1 MTELESTDPGVDP
14 ALVLHLAEGAPVS
27 AAGGA
32 VRAVAEGAGVAAER
46 ATQLRVLIEQLLN
59 EARAREAVTGAD
71 VLEVRV
77 VHDGLRLRVE
87 ILDERIPPLPGA
99 GSTATSRRLAA
110 LGFVDSL
117 HLERRGAAGNRAVAT
132 VGLGADSDLH
142 HTEQVLGEEP
152 PVVSDD
158 ALAGLIIRRMEP
170 ADALGVA
177 RCVYRCYGYSY
188 LHPMMYQPDQLRRAL
203 RSGVM
208 HSVVAVAASGE
219 IVGHCAL
226 SFNHPGDP
234 VPEAGKMVVDPRY
247 RGHHLAERLSTERRD
262 AAAALGLEGMWS
274 ACVTNHPFSQR
285 ELRAAGGAETG
296 VLLAAAA
303 PVAHME
309 GIADDR
315 TGRAALMAMFVP
327 VVDPGERVVHLPERL
342 AAAIA
347 PIAARLGLR
356 RSIVTD
362 APSAS
367 ASASSTSSL
376 SVAADVESGLA
387 AIRVVSSGDD
397 LIDAIGDAL
406 DEVDA
411 FELGAAHLD
420 IPLADPTAIAAASAA
435 ESAGFSFAAWL
446 PGYDESGDVLRMQ
459 RVLAHRPDL
468 ESIACAGPEGEE
480 LRDFVIAEYH
490 RVRPQH

>member
-1 MTELESTDPGVDP
+1 
-14 ALVLHLAEGAPVS
+14 
-27 AAGGA
+27 
-32 VRAVAEGAGVAAER
+32 
-46 ATQLRVLIEQLLN
+46 
-59 EARAREAVTGAD
+59 
-71 VLEVRV
+71 
-77 VHDGLRLRVE
+77 
-87 ILDERIPPLPGA
+87 
-99 GSTATSRRLAA
+99 
-110 LGFVDSL
+110 
-117 HLERRGAAGNRAVAT
+117 
-132 VGLGADSDLH
+132 
-142 HTEQVLGEEP
+142 VLGDAP
-152 PVVSDD
+152 PVVADEE
-158 ALAGLIIRRMEP
+158 LAGLVVRRMEP
-170 ADALGVA
+170 ADALGVS
-177 RCVYRCYGYSY
+177 RCVYRCYGYTY

-226 SFNHPGDP
+226 SFNHVGDP

-247 RGHHLAERLSTERRD
+247 RGHHLAERLSAVRRD
-262 AAAALGLEGMWS
+262 EAAALGLEGMWS

-285 ELRAAGGAETG
+285 ELRSAGGAETG
-296 VLLAAAA
+296 LLLAAAA

-356 RSIVTD
+356 RSIVTS
-362 APSAS
+362 APPAS
-367 ASASSTSSL
+367 ASSSL

-411 FELGAAHLD
+411 FDLGAAHLD
-420 IPLADPTAIAAASAA
+420 IPMSDPSAISAAVAA

-446 PGYDESGDVLRMQ
+446 PGYDATGDVLRMQ
-459 RVLAHRPDL
+459 RVLAHRPDV
-468 ESIACAGPEGEE
+468 ESVACAGPEGEE
-480 LRDFVIAEYH
+480 LRDFVVAEYR
-490 RVRPQH
+490 RVTSPH

>member
-1 MTELESTDPGVDP
+1 MTTTDPTDDGVDP
-14 ALVLHLAEGAPVS
+14 ALVLHLAEGAPVA

-32 VRAVAEGAGVAAER
+32 VRAVAEGAGVASER

-59 EARAREAVTGAD
+59 EAREREAVTGAD

-87 ILDERIPPLPGA
+87 ILDERIPMLPGA
-99 GSTATSRRLAA
+99 GSAATSRRLAA

-117 HLERRGAAGNRAVAT
+117 HVERRGAAGNRAVAT
-132 VGLGADSDLH
+132 VGLGAESDLH
-142 HTEQVLGEEP
+142 HSEEVLGDAP

-158 ALAGLIIRRMEP
+158 ELAGLVIRPMEP

-188 LHPMMYQPDQLRRAL
+188 LHPMMYQPDQMRRAL

-219 IVGHCAL
+219 VVGHCAL
-226 SFNHPGDP
+226 SFNHLGDP

-247 RGHHLAERLSTERRD
+247 RGHHLAERLSATRRD
-262 AAAALGLEGMWS
+262 VAQVLGLEGMWS

-309 GIADDR
+309 GLADDR

-342 AAAIA
+342 AEVVA
-347 PIAARLGLR
+347 PIAARLGVR
-356 RSIVTD
+356 RAIVTD
-362 APSAS
+362 APP
-367 ASASSTSSL
+367 STAPSSL
-376 SVAADVESGLA
+376 GVSADVETGLA
-387 AIRVVSSGDD
+387 AIRVASAGED

-420 IPLADPTAIAAASAA
+420 VPLADPSAIAALPAA
-435 ESAGFSFAAWL
+435 EAAGFSFAAWL
-446 PGYDESGDVLRMQ
+446 PGYDVSGDVLRMQ

-468 ESIACAGPEGEE
+468 DSIACAGPEGEE

-490 RVRPQH
+490 RVTALR